1 MARRKI
7 GSEGHAMNP
16 TPHIIPSAL
25 LLLVAFLIG
34 CAIGYLLKRVFGP
47 RGADE
52 ASTDVAGLG
61 LLSEPLGGKP
71 DDLKKI
77 KGVGPK
83 LEALLHENGVYHF
96 HQIAAWDTR
105 AIILM
110 NDRLSFKGR
119 IEREKWVS
127 QAQALIEEDAR

>member
-34 CAIGYLLKRVFGP
+34 CLIGYLLKRVFGP
-47 RGADE
+47 RGAADE

-61 LLSEPLGGKP
+61 LLSEPL
-71 DDLKKI
+71 
-77 KGVGPK
+77 K
-83 LEALLHENGVYHF
+83 LFSMKMASIISTRSLPG
-96 HQIAAWDTR
+96 TR
-105 AIILM
+105 AP
-110 NDRLSFKGR
+110 SF
-119 IEREKWVS
+119 S
-127 QAQALIEEDAR
+127 